1 MLSLFNSKNCRDP
14 VIRGFIG
21 VLMLLA
27 AAGALGHGVA
37 DRDAAYLQ
45 ENAGRALPV
54 FAYLG
59 AKHMVTGYDH
69 LLYLLG
75 VIFFLYRMKDV
86 AVYVTMFAV
95 GHSITLLAGVL
106 GDLHVNP
113 YLVDAVIGLSVVY
126 KAFENLGG
134 FESTFGWEPN
144 PKVAVFF
151 FGLIHGFGLATK
163 LDDFTLSAD
172 GLVANIIAFN
182 VGVELGQ
189 LLALSVLV
197 FLIVAWRASGSFT
210 RYATPF
216 NVLLMFA
223 GFSLAAY
230 QLAGYAITTV

>member
-1 MLSLFNSKNCRDP
+1 MRSFKITGGLRVLA
-14 VIRGFIG
+14 G
-21 VLMLLA
+21 VLALLA
-27 AAGALGHGVA
+27 TVTALAHGVA

-54 FAYLG
+54 FTYLG

-86 AVYVTMFAV
+86 AIYVTMFAV

-106 GDLHVNP
+106 GELHINP
-113 YLVDAVIGLSVVY
+113 YLVDAVIGLSIVY

-134 FESTFGWEPN
+134 FQSTLGWAPN
-144 PKVAVFF
+144 PKLAVLF

-163 LDDFTLSAD
+163 LQDFSLSPD

-189 LLALSVLV
+189 LLALSILV
-197 FLIVAWRASGSFT
+197 FFVVAWRATRGFD
-210 RYATPF
+210 RYANAF
-216 NVLLMFA
+216 NVALMFA
-223 GFSLAAY
+223 GFTLAAY
-230 QLAGYAITTV
+230 QLAGYAIGAA

>member
-1 MLSLFNSKNCRDP
+1 MRAMTILFVGSLL
-14 VIRGFIG
+14 V
-21 VLMLLA
+21 LA
-27 AAGALGHGVA
+27 AGSALAHGVA

-45 ENAGRALPV
+45 QNAGAALGV

-86 AVYVTMFAV
+86 ALYVTMFAV
-95 GHSITLLAGVL
+95 GHSLTLLGGVL
-106 GDLHVNP
+106 GDIHVSP
-113 YLVDAVIGLSVVY
+113 YLVDGVIGLSIVY

-134 FESTFGWEPN
+134 FQSTFGFTPN
-144 PKVAVFF
+144 PKAAVFV

-163 LDDFTLSAD
+163 LQDFALAPD
-172 GLVANIIAFN
+172 GLVANIVAFN

-189 LLALSVLV
+189 LLALSVLITLV
-197 FLIVAWRASGSFT
+197 VAWRSSERFSAHAG
-210 RYATPF
+210 AV

-223 GFSLAAY
+223 GFLLAA
-230 QLAGYAITTV
+230 QQFAGYFLTTA